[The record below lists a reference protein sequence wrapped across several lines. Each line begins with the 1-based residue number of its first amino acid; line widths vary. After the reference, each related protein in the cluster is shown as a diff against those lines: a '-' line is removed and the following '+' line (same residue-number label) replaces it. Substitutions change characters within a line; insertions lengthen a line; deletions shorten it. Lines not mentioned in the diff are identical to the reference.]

1 MEGGGEGKVGRK
13 WVRIGWLEG
22 ACEGGGPQ
30 ARRRGA
36 PPKRAEPVCPPG
48 RRAACGPYACG
59 FCGAGEEMRGR
70 GGAGKGE
77 GRWGRRGGGAAPFGG
92 AESRRRSLRRPPGG
106 RSGCAV
112 MRGLLLFGEGAGP
125 AARMPA
131 AFAGWGRSV
140 PQMVRSGRKDCTC
153 GRFFGIIGDG
163 STERRWRMCR
173 L

>member
-1 MEGGGEGKVGRK
+1 MAKGGGLWKTTGRGELGGNGRGIGRFEGGV
-13 WVRIGWLEG
+13 
-22 ACEGGGPQ
+22 CEGGGPQ

-59 FCGAGEEMRGR
+59 FCGVGEEMRGR

-77 GRWGRRGGGAAPFGG
+77 RPVGAQGWGAAPFGG
-92 AESRRRSLRRPPGG
+92 AESRRRSLRRPPG
-106 RSGCAV
+106 RAV
-112 MRGLLLFGEGAGP
+112 GLRRDAG
-125 AARMPA
+125 
-131 AFAGWGRSV
+131 AFAEWGRSV
-140 PQMVRSGRKDCTC
+140 PQMVCAGRKDCTC